1 MQQNLKFL
9 SAAIINHV
17 MIEIFSGKF
26 YNANSSNQNDTRA
39 VWILNTLF
47 TSLLRCSPTFILSQ
61 QNYYHRSMDK
71 TSSFISN
78 FIKSKKNHFSVS
90 LYISFPMCLKRLMRV
105 VCASLL
111 RITAHV
117 WEHNCRMRW
126 FSLLL
131 PFESLKLHLFDS
143 SLVLSTKIATKTS
156 KLVFLPP
163 QFSQGQSYHTCK

>member
-1 MQQNLKFL
+1 
-9 SAAIINHV
+9 
-17 MIEIFSGKF
+17 
-26 YNANSSNQNDTRA
+26 
-39 VWILNTLF
+39 
-47 TSLLRCSPTFILSQ
+47 
-61 QNYYHRSMDK
+61 
-71 TSSFISN
+71 
-78 FIKSKKNHFSVS
+78 
-90 LYISFPMCLKRLMRV
+90 MRV

-117 WEHNCRMRW
+117 WEHNCRMCW

-163 QFSQGQSYHTCK
+163 QFSQSQSYHTCK